1 MLEMVSRHGL
11 GFKPPSYHEIR
22 TKYLKQKMEETT
34 KDIEEHKLI
43 WKKTGCTIMSDGW
56 TDKRR
61 RTILNFLV
69 NSTKG
74 TAFLK
79 SIDASHISKTA
90 DKIFKMTDQIVEEV
104 GEESVVQ
111 IVTDNAANYKVVGV
125 MLMEKRNKLYWTPCA
140 AHCID
145 LMLEDFE
152 KKTTVHRDTIT
163 NGKKVTPYI
172 YSKSSLISLLQHFIK
187 EKDLVRPVVTR
198 FATSYLTLGCL
209 MENKGAL
216 IRMFMSNE
224 WTLID
229 SDEKPATRLIY
240 EALDEAKKKNSN
252 QLQWCPKKVHTKRR
266 NRLKQKTMNDVVFV
280 MTNSKLAE
288 KKKNR
293 KTEEYKLDDIESD
306 NEWIV
311 NSDED
316 FENEILDFTI
326 ENEDFEVAT
335 AEGENGIDGA
345 TAEGENGMK
354 LPLLKMN
361 WRFITL
367 MMSLM
372 EKKKILALMIRMP

>member
-1 MLEMVSRHGL
+1 M
-11 GFKPPSYHEIR
+11 
-22 TKYLKQKMEETT
+22 
-34 KDIEEHKLI
+34 
-43 WKKTGCTIMSDGW
+43 
-56 TDKRR
+56 
-61 RTILNFLV
+61 
-69 NSTKG
+69 
-74 TAFLK
+74 
-79 SIDASHISKTA
+79 
-90 DKIFKMTDQIVEEV
+90 
-104 GEESVVQ
+104 
-111 IVTDNAANYKVVGV
+111 
-125 MLMEKRNKLYWTPCA
+125 
-140 AHCID
+140 
-145 LMLEDFE
+145 
-152 KKTTVHRDTIT
+152 
-163 NGKKVTPYI
+163 
-172 YSKSSLISLLQHFIK
+172 
-187 EKDLVRPVVTR
+187 
-198 FATSYLTLGCL
+198 
-209 MENKGAL
+209 
-216 IRMFMSNE
+216 
-224 WTLID
+224 
-229 SDEKPATRLIY
+229 
-240 EALDEAKKKNSN
+240 
-252 QLQWCPKKVHTKRR
+252 VHTKRR